1 MLKVWN
7 LSLNSINML
16 VVEVGE
22 SCISLKP
29 RPRDFTAG
37 PVNKNLACNAG
48 HLGSI
53 AG

>member
-22 SCISLKP
+22 SCIFHLNLDLGTSLL
-29 RPRDFTAG
+29 
-37 PVNKNLACNAG
+37 VQ
-48 HLGSI
+48 
-53 AG
+53 